1 MSLAGQRLQPERY
14 ALIPR
19 TLTFLF
25 HKDEILLIKVPK
37 NRGVWSGLFNG
48 VGGHIERGEEPHS
61 AALREIFEETRLS
74 PASLSL
80 CGIVQIDTNT
90 NPGIALFVFLG
101 SVEQKSELPSGPEGT
116 PEWIKI
122 SNLESTPL
130 VEDLP
135 QHNTKSIV
143 AGKSGIPFIAKY
155 HYEPKGQL
163 NIVFSQG

>member
-25 HKDEILLIKVPK
+25 NKDEILLIKVPE
-37 NRGVWSGLFNG
+37 NRGAWTGLFNG

-80 CGIVQIDTNT
+80 
-90 NPGIALFVFLG
+90 
-101 SVEQKSELPSGPEGT
+101 
-116 PEWIKI
+116 
-122 SNLESTPL
+122 
-130 VEDLP
+130 
-135 QHNTKSIV
+135 
-143 AGKSGIPFIAKY
+143 
-155 HYEPKGQL
+155 
-163 NIVFSQG
+163 